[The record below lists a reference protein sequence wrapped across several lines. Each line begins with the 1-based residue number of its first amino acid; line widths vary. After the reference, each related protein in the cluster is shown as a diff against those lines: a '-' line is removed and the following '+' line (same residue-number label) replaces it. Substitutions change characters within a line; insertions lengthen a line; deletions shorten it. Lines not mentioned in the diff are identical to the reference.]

1 MKARR
6 GMAKKEKKTESRE
19 GKREGSRPAPAA
31 QDKSAERAAKAPQKP
46 AKAKTRSAADKRKER
61 IDGIVKTVYSSLLG
75 CIAGFACYY
84 NAEALAPFPWHTVM
98 IMVILVT
105 FLIQKYTYNLLK
117 IDANDFKTK
126 DWMYVE
132 FMVVDLWLVTWTV
145 LLN

>member
-1 MKARR
+1 
-6 GMAKKEKKTESRE
+6 
-19 GKREGSRPAPAA
+19 
-31 QDKSAERAAKAPQKP
+31 
-46 AKAKTRSAADKRKER
+46 
-61 IDGIVKTVYSSLLG
+61 
-75 CIAGFACYY
+75 
-84 NAEALAPFPWHTVM
+84 M